1 MTSKATLNRGALDPL
16 GPHRSRGDNNSKAS
30 DEPPI
35 SFQRRSNPTNESN
48 SMSFQRRSNPTNESN
63 YNNSAPRGGGGDG
76 GRGDDNWRRPGSSS
90 TWDKGTDRFRSGP
103 SSFERGGSGDG
114 NRETRSIPTNDTSDR
129 SSHISRNS
137 SRTTSEAASERP
149 RLTLIKRTTEDST
162 GTAATQ
168 REETT
173 EHVISSDKTTDE
185 HINTIHE
192 PNGGKEENQDIM
204 NESQGNDG
212 TGKMTQWHDRTR
224 RELKVTN
231 SRAAFLGEASGSSRD
246 LPREV
251 HILNFAL

>member
-1 MTSKATLNRGALDPL
+1 MTSKATFNRGALDPL

-30 DEPPI
+30 DETPI
-35 SFQRRSNPTNESN
+35 SFQRRPNPTTESN
-48 SMSFQRRSNPTNESN
+48 SMSFQRRPNPTNESN
-63 YNNSAPRGGGGDG
+63 YNNSAPRGGGDG

-114 NRETRSIPTNDTSDR
+114 NRETRSHPTNDTSDR

-137 SRTTSEAASERP
+137 SRTSEAASERP
-149 RLTLIKRTTEDST
+149 RLTLIKRSTEDST
-162 GTAATQ
+162 GKAATQ

-173 EHVISSDKTTDE
+173 EPVISSDKTTDE
-185 HINTIHE
+185 HVDTIHQ
-192 PNGGKEENQDIM
+192 PDGRKEENQDIM
-204 NESQGNDG
+204 NESQGDDG

-251 HILNFAL
+251 HILNIAL